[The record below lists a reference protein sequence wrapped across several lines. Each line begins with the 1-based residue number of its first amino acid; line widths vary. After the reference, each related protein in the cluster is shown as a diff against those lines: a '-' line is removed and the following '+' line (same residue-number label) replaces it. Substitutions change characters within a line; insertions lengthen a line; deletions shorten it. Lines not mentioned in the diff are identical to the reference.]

1 MPKLMIKYFG
11 NLSGE
16 VSELEE
22 ARYLLDF
29 DEAIIVIEGQN
40 VRSYDELV
48 KIVSQERF
56 KDKEFVEVM
65 QMTLVQGG

>member
-22 ARYLLDF
+22 ARYLLNF